1 MLTARGAASWKRRD
15 SAILGRIG
23 MQRNAFMEK
32 RKNLRTARCCAV
44 VAGLVLCLAGAA
56 SGADA
61 PSYPTKPVRVVIGAL
76 PGSNTDFF
84 FRVISTAMG
93 NALGQQLI
101 ADYRAGGGGLVG
113 AAATAKAAPDGYMIS
128 LVGSG
133 FVMHPAL
140 MKNMP
145 YDALKDF
152 TAIGL
157 VVESPQALV
166 IHPSLPVKNVK
177 DLVALAKARPGQL
190 NYGSSGPGTNT
201 HLAGVLFNLLGKVNI
216 IHVPYKSTPP
226 MLVDV
231 MAGQIEMAYPSI
243 PGALEHAKSGR
254 LRILAQTGKTRS
266 ASAADVPTMQES
278 GMPGFYITSGF
289 GFMGPAGLPRPIV
302 GRLNAAMA
310 QAVRLPA
317 SQKLFTENGVD
328 AIGNTPEEHDAFNR
342 SEIARWLKVAKEG
355 GIKPE

>member
-1 MLTARGAASWKRRD
+1 MKNSIDIRCGTGRALI
-15 SAILGRIG
+15 SAI
-23 MQRNAFMEK
+23 
-32 RKNLRTARCCAV
+32 V
-44 VAGLVLCLAGAA
+44 VCIAGNAGAA
-56 SGADA
+56 ETAA
-61 PSYPTKPVRVVIGAL
+61 YPTKPIRIVIGAL

-113 AAATAKAAPDGYMIS
+113 AATTAKAAPDGYVIS

-140 MKNMP
+140 RKDMP

-152 TAIGL
+152 TAVGL
-157 VVESPQALV
+157 VVESPQVLV
-166 IHPSLPVKNVK
+166 IHPSLPAKNVK
-177 DLVALAKARPGQL
+177 DLVALARARPGQL

-216 IHVPYKSTPP
+216 VHVPYKSTPP
-226 MLVDV
+226 MLIDV
-231 MAGQIEMAYPSI
+231 MAGQVEMAYPSI
-243 PGALEHAKSGR
+243 PGALDHAKSGR
-254 LRILAQTGKTRS
+254 MRMLAQTGKTRS
-266 ASAADVPTMQES
+266 VSAADIPTLQEA
-278 GMPGFYITSGF
+278 GLAGFYITSGF
-289 GFMGPAGLPRPIV
+289 GFVGPAGLPRAIV
-302 GRLNAAMA
+302 ERLNAAMA

-317 SQKLFTENGVD
+317 SQKLFIENGVD
-328 AIGNTPEEHDAFNR
+328 AVGSTPEEYDAFNR
-342 SEIARWLKVAKEG
+342 SEIARWIKVTREG